1 MRTIIVTRH
10 AGLVEWLARH
20 GITGEVI
27 SHVSEPETVR
37 GRVVIGALP
46 MHLAAETECIGS
58 VSLPGLPPEKRGA
71 ELTVEEMEAAGA
83 HLCWYV
89 VAAAASEANAH
100 YLRGA
105 LMHG

>member
-10 AGLVEWLARH
+10 AGAVEWLARH

-27 SHVSEPETVR
+27 PHVADPALIR

-46 MHLAAETECIGS
+46 LHLAAEAECIGS
-58 VSLPGLPPEKRGA
+58 IDLPGLPPEKRGA
-71 ELTVEEMEAAGA
+71 DLTPEEMDAAGA
-83 HLCWYV
+83 ALHWYV
-89 VAAAASEANAH
+89 VESAASEANAH
-100 YLRGA
+100 YLRSA